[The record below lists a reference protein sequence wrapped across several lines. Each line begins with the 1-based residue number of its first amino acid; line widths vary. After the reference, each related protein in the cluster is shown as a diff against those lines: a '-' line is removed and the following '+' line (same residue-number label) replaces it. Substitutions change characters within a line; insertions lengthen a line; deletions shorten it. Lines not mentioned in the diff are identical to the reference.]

1 MSAVLGWYYDYALS
15 LLIYKQTN
23 NQKLVFAVHTTDLS
37 SSYLDYLLSSFF
49 LKFHWSMIFKWLNCF
64 KSGAKIYPQAE
75 ILYYFHPL
83 FLTFKFLR
91 NNSEIFLIKTE
102 FRPNDTM

>member
-1 MSAVLGWYYDYALS
+1 
-15 LLIYKQTN
+15 
-23 NQKLVFAVHTTDLS
+23 
-37 SSYLDYLLSSFF
+37 
-49 LKFHWSMIFKWLNCF
+49 MIFKWLNCF